1 MMKLKLYTTMAL
13 AIALF
18 LSACG
23 GKSDADLQK
32 AVNDKMAADHIAG
45 ITAAVKDG
53 VATLTGEVTD
63 ITMKTKA
70 ETSVKGVE
78 GIKSVTNNVN
88 VKTPVAT
95 PPPADPMLQ
104 GKVDEALKKA
114 GCTGAKAEIKEGTV
128 TLTGTVP
135 DAKYAECIKTVQESG
150 AGKLDNQLQKGK

>member
-1 MMKLKLYTTMAL
+1 MKLKLYTTLAL

-18 LSACG
+18 VGAC

-32 AVNDKMAADHIAG
+32 AANDKLAADKISG

-53 VATLTGEVTD
+53 VATLTGDVKD
-63 ITMKTKA
+63 ITLKTRA
-70 ETSVKGVE
+70 ESSVRSVE
-78 GIKSVTNNVN
+78 GIKSVTNNIN
-88 VKTPVAT
+88 VITPPAT

-114 GCTGAKAEIKEGTV
+114 GCTGATATIKEGIV

-135 DAKYAECIKTVQESG
+135 AAKFAECIQVVQESG
-150 AGKLDNQLQKGK
+150 AGGLDNQLQKGK